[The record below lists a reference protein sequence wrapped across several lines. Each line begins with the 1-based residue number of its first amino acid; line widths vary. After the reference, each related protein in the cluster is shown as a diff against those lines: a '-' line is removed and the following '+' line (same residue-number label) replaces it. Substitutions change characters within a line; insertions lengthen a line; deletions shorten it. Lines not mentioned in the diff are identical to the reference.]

1 MIEDIKLLIRT
12 SHKISPL
19 LLEVNGLQA
28 LRNESSQTSVIWIQM
43 ERKFLSTTKRERL
56 GKRRKMRL
64 KEQNHLL
71 RKVLSVVLHEC
82 SKKQTHQQLANLDR
96 VLKTKRFER
105 TLCQFKTQKKI
116 RMKLQSNRCLTDSP
130 IYNLKTKYQSSLF

>member
-19 LLEVNGLQA
+19 LLEENGLQVH
-28 LRNESSQTSVIWIQM
+28 RNESSQTSVIWIQM
-43 ERKFLSTTKRERL
+43 ERKFLSTTKSVKL

-64 KEQNHLL
+64 KELNHHL
-71 RKVLSVVLHEC
+71 RKVLSKVLHEC

-105 TLCQFKTQKKI
+105 TSCQFKTQKKI

-130 IYNLKTKYQSSLF
+130 IYSLKTKYQSSLF